1 MKWAKRLL
9 LAVVFL
15 IVFAGAVA
23 LIGWRMFRGV
33 PDWYAPN
40 NRSVQ
45 EREAAYARADRQLQR
60 VVHDAQEAQHR
71 QALLATQPSGSAAAD
86 NQPIQISLTDDEL
99 NSFFQKW
106 DQSFGWSAQYGKY
119 LSDPQLV
126 IHDGRLILAAN
137 IREMGTVMS
146 IQFEPRLEDGKL
158 VMPVAQVMA
167 GRLPLPESF
176 WGKYKQRLSE
186 RVREELADW
195 QRGAR
200 IGADGSADSDAVAAG
215 MSELLLDL
223 LNDRPAD
230 AVLFLPYDIRRL
242 KSGLPVRL
250 TDIRIEGQTLMLTVT
265 PLNPAE
271 RQQLLEHI
279 RTFPGDAM
287 Q

>member
-1 MKWAKRLL
+1 M
-9 LAVVFL
+9 

-40 NRSVQ
+40 KRTAQ
-45 EREAAYARADRQLQR
+45 DREAAYARADRQLQR

-71 QALLATQPSGSAAAD
+71 QALLATRPAGSAAAD

-119 LSDPQLV
+119 LGDPQLV

-137 IREMGTVMS
+137 VREMGTVMS

-186 RVREELADW
+186 RVTEELPAW

-200 IGADGSADSDAVAAG
+200 IGADGSADADAIAAG

-250 TDIRIEGQTLMLTVT
+250 TDIRIEGQTLTLTVT
-265 PLNPAE
+265 PLNATE
-271 RQQLLEHI
+271 RQQLLERI
-279 RTFPGDAM
+279 RALPTNPKP
-287 Q
+287 